1 MKKKVLIVEDYE
13 DSRSFLKFLV
23 ESYGYQ
29 VIEAADGIEALDNFK
44 RYKPDIVLMDISL
57 PMVNGLITTKA
68 IRESDAAG
76 NIPIIAITSFGSAFY
91 EEAIGAGCNELISK
105 PLDTDSLELTLNKYL
120 LPISK

>member
-29 VIEAADGIEALDNFK
+29 VFEAADGIEALDSFK
-44 RYKPDIVLMDISL
+44 KYQPDIVLMDISL

-68 IRESDAAG
+68 IRECDSTG
-76 NIPIIAITSFGSAFY
+76 KVPIIAITSFGKSFY
-91 EEAIGAGCNELISK
+91 EQAVEAGCNDLISK
-105 PLDTDSLELTLNKYL
+105 PLDTDSLESLLSGYL
-120 LPISK
+120 LPISR